1 MQYSSENYRAGSS
14 KTWHGYVGI
23 LHERSDVFVSSTVIV
38 LLYSEWDIYKNHAV
52 VLQEAREDIRKLRFW
67 GKLTLPGYF
76 IKEVKLTKCF
86 PPLKGCFNPQVL
98 MNFLPVE
105 RQAAPEIDEPRAPRI
120 DLKPLQS
127 AAALPRVAFWSA
139 FCQICWGS

>member
-1 MQYSSENYRAGSS
+1 MKHDTY
-14 KTWHGYVGI
+14 GYVEI

-38 LLYSEWDIYKNHAV
+38 LLYLECDIYRIHTV
-52 VLQEAREDIRKLRFW
+52 VLQEKTLGTTFLQW
-67 GKLTLPGYF
+67 GDTSWLFHWRSQADQVFSTM
-76 IKEVKLTKCF
+76 
-86 PPLKGCFNPQVL
+86 KGCFNPQVL
-98 MNFLPVE
+98 NFLPVE
-105 RQAAPEIDEPRAPRI
+105 RRAAPEVDELRAPRI